1 MRITV
6 DNLNFSYGQKKII
19 HNLSFSVPSGSFL
32 SIIGKNGTGKSTL
45 IKCILK
51 TLKIPNNM
59 IFLDDID
66 INNIKSFSNIG
77 YVPQKTEFNYEFP
90 ITVKEI
96 LLSSF
101 KGKAYNQLFKE
112 TISSLGLNKLYNENI
127 NNLSGGQ
134 LQRIFIARALLTKPK
149 LLILDEP
156 TVGVDA
162 DNLIN
167 LHNVLAHLKEQKVTI
182 LLITHDPDFC
192 NDLLDYRLHLQDIG
206 SYSFTKVENDNGDNY
221 E

>member
-1 MRITV
+1 MRLRI
-6 DNLNFSYGQKKII
+6 DNLNFSYGQKNII
-19 HNLSFSVPSGSFL
+19 HNLSFGIPSGSFL

-51 TLKIPNNM
+51 TLKIPNNV

-66 INNIKSFSNIG
+66 INNIKTFRNIG

-96 LLSSF
+96 LLSSYR
-101 KGKAYNQLFKE
+101 GKAIDKIFKE
-112 TISSLGLNKLYNENI
+112 TISLLDLNKLYNENI

-134 LQRIFIARALLTKPK
+134 LQRIFIARALLTEPK

-156 TVGVDA
+156 TVGVDVE
-162 DNLIN
+162 NLKS
-167 LHNVLAHLKEQKVTI
+167 LHLILKELKEKKVTI
-182 LLITHDPDFC
+182 VLITHDADFC
-192 NDLLDYRLHLQDIG
+192 NDLIDYKLTLLDSGTHIFMETSG
-206 SYSFTKVENDNGDNY
+206 EEN

>member
-1 MRITV
+1 MRLRI
-6 DNLNFSYGQKKII
+6 DNLNFSYGQKNII
-19 HNLSFSVPSGSFL
+19 HNLSFGIPSGSFL

-51 TLKIPNNM
+51 TLKIPNNV

-66 INNIKSFSNIG
+66 INNIKTFRNIG

-96 LLSSF
+96 LLSSYR
-101 KGKAYNQLFKE
+101 GKAIDKIFKE
-112 TISSLGLNKLYNENI
+112 TISLLDLNKLYNENI

-134 LQRIFIARALLTKPK
+134 LQRIFIARALLTEPK

-156 TVGVDA
+156 TVGVDVE
-162 DNLIN
+162 NLKSLQLI
-167 LHNVLAHLKEQKVTI
+167 LKELKEKKVTI
-182 LLITHDPDFC
+182 VLITHDADFC
-192 NDLLDYRLHLQDIG
+192 NDLIDYKLTLLDSGTHIFMETSGD
-206 SYSFTKVENDNGDNY
+206 EN